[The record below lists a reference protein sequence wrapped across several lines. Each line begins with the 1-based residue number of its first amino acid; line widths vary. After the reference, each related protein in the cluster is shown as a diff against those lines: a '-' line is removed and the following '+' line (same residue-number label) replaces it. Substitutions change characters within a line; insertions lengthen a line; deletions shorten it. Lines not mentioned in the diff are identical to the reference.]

1 MQHINV
7 LVVEDEQMLNKV
19 ICAKLQE
26 YGAQTVSARSVQQ
39 ALEYIDLMPD
49 ISAIWMDHYLL
60 GKDDGLVLVSKI
72 KSDNSSKKH
81 MPIFV
86 VSNTASES
94 KMRAYINLGVDKYVV
109 KSNAKLDAIASDLC
123 KLIGAKDDSTSN
135 ISTVQTDNNTNES
148 SVTAQNVVEPV
159 VSQPLPTSSAQQIA
173 EPTTDS
179 NTAQPQGQNQ
189 LIRVLITED
198 ETSLR
203 ELLVNKFR
211 ETGRYEVFEAQDGE
225 VALEVVT
232 SHKIDAIVLDM
243 EMPKLDG
250 EGLLKKLNEHYSDN
264 LPYVIVL
271 TNTQSASKMANVLQY
286 GALDYL
292 IKADSPLSAVIDAV
306 DKRVLNGK
314 V

>member
-1 MQHINV
+1 MANPSKTI

-19 ICAKLQE
+19 ICSKLQE
-26 YGAQTVSARSVQQ
+26 YGAHTVSARSVQQ

-49 ISAIWMDHYLL
+49 ISAVWMDHYLL
-60 GKDDGLVLVSKI
+60 GKDDGLVLVSKL

-94 KMRAYINLGVDKYVV
+94 KMRAYMNLGVDKYVV
-109 KSNAKLDAIASDLC
+109 KSNAKLDDIASDLC
-123 KLIGAKDDSTSN
+123 TLIGAKDDSTPD
-135 ISTVQTDNNTNES
+135 ISTAQTDNNTNES
-148 SVTAQNVVEPV
+148 PATTQNVVEPA
-159 VSQPLPTSSAQQIA
+159 VSQPSPAQQVA

-179 NTAQPQGQNQ
+179 NTSQSHGQNE

-250 EGLLKKLNEHYSDN
+250 EGFLKKLNEHYADN